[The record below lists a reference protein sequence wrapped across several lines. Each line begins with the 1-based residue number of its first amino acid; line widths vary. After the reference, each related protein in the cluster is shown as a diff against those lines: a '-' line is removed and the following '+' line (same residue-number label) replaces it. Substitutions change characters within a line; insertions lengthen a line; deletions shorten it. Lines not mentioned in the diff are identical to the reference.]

1 MATRRV
7 ILEKISAM
15 GMVAVL
21 CLALSIIWVGCSKN
35 TDPAAGGN
43 DQNWDGRLAGD
54 ANANAVGQTE
64 SRIAAFPSVIIDEE
78 TGMLAN
84 KIFAVMSPS
93 ATVGQVNSQLD
104 SLQARI
110 ICMNATSVFLTIL
123 IPTVGDTAEL
133 DSIVSRLAQSEPF
146 LFVFPCFVPIP
157 PTPAEPDPV
166 AQPKIIPGQPA
177 GGNVAHLKACR
188 MPAAWNTIDLAN
200 GVNRQ
205 VTVLVPDAYAQ
216 LTPHSELPSQEFVQ
230 IQGDGADVR
239 FNSATNTANGNH
251 GFYVSGILGAEY
263 DDLGAT
269 GIHPGNPTLIKIRS
283 LNVGSDEWGVKLQQ
297 LSNAIPS
304 ANQTLVSTSLGYNDP
319 TFALVS
325 KWERIML
332 AFKWRE
338 LVGDKQTQ
346 FLHLTSSGND
356 GRLTG
361 EGSLSVFNS
370 PFTMAGQMDSPWDW
384 LGEAEYTE
392 ADSLAYVQLQQFYG
406 TTKPYIL
413 QPLTNVL
420 VIGSSRL
427 SGVRSAFSN
436 VGADVRFVGERV
448 FSPCVTSDPI
458 CIDGFG
464 SPSGTSMATPQAG
477 GLAAYLMNL
486 QANLTPLQAKQI
498 ILDSYDNAVGI
509 VNAYRAVLS
518 LDHGLTDAKVR
529 KSILNVAGATGGV
542 SPVFDEDDL
551 LAFFGAMDPPPL
563 TRDYAAWDLNG
574 DGYTGGVTTAHFD
587 LSADNPP
594 AYSSITMSYCNKDT
608 TLDENAMTD
617 LAILKY
623 YAYSDLYTGDV
634 NIRDSLFECGI
645 LFTFTS
651 DLQGWSTGVTSSET
665 GCCNSVI
672 WQFRSSS
679 GGIVKLD
686 GSDGG
691 TSDGEPNSWMFR
703 TIDIPSG
710 ATTLKF
716 ITSAHDRDG
725 ASGAL
730 RVRLHDGSTFH
741 TLLDWEVLTGIE
753 GQLVWVPR
761 QANITSFA
769 GQSVTIYFEQG
780 DNDIGVHEQRYID
793 NVSIR

>member
-1 MATRRV
+1 
-7 ILEKISAM
+7 
-15 GMVAVL
+15 MVAVM
-21 CLALSIIWVGCSKN
+21 CLALGISLAGCSKN
-35 TDPAAGGN
+35 NDPAVGQS

-54 ANANAVGQTE
+54 TNANAVGQTE
-64 SRIAAFPSVIIDEE
+64 SQIVAIPSVIIDEE

-104 SLQARI
+104 SLLARI
-110 ICMNATSVFLTIL
+110 ICMDATSVFLTIS
-123 IPTVGDTAEL
+123 IPTVSSPAEL
-133 DSIVSRLAQSEPF
+133 DTIVSHLAQSEPF

-157 PTPAEPDPV
+157 PTPAVPGLDP
-166 AQPKIIPGQPA
+166 QPKIIPGDPA

-188 MPAAWNTIDLAN
+188 MPAAWNTIDLAI

-216 LTPHSELPSQEFVQ
+216 LTPHSELSSQEFVP

-239 FNSATNTANGNH
+239 FNNTTNTAHGNH

-263 DDLGAT
+263 DDFGAT
-269 GIHPGNPTLIKIRS
+269 GIHLGNNTLIKIRS
-283 LNVGSDEWGVKLQQ
+283 LNVGSDEWGIKLQQ
-297 LSNAIPS
+297 MSNAIPS
-304 ANQTLVSTSLGYNDP
+304 NTQTLVSTSFGYNDP
-319 TFALVS
+319 TFATVA
-325 KWERIML
+325 KWVRIML
-332 AFKWRE
+332 TFKWRE

-356 GRLTG
+356 GRHIG

-370 PFTMAGQMDSPWDW
+370 PFTMAAQMDSPWDW
-384 LGEAEYTE
+384 LGEGEYSE

-413 QPLTNVL
+413 QPLSNVL
-420 VIGSSRL
+420 IIGSSTIR
-427 SGVRSAFSN
+427 GERSEFSN
-436 VGADVRFVGERV
+436 IGAEVRFVGERV
-448 FSPCVTSDPI
+448 FSPCVTSDQT
-458 CIDGFG
+458 CTDGFG

-498 ILDSYDNAVGI
+498 ILDSYDNTVGI
-509 VNAYRAVLS
+509 VNAYKAVLS
-518 LDHGLTDAKVR
+518 LDHGVTDARIR
-529 KSILNVAGATGGV
+529 KSILNVVGHTGGDT
-542 SPVFDEDDL
+542 PVFDEGDL

-563 TRDYAAWDLNG
+563 TRDYSAWDLNG
-574 DGYTGGVTTAHFD
+574 DGYTGGATTAQFD
-587 LSADNPP
+587 LSADYPP

-679 GGIVKLD
+679 GGIIKLD

-691 TSDGEPNSWMFR
+691 ISDGEPNSWMFR
-703 TIDIPSG
+703 TIDIPAG

-716 ITSAHDRDG
+716 MTSAHDRDE

-730 RVRLHDGSTFH
+730 RVRLLDGSTFH

-753 GQLVWVPR
+753 GQLVWVQR
-761 QANITSFA
+761 QANIASFA

-780 DNDIGVHEQRYID
+780 DNDIGKHEQRYID